1 METTKTTKKI
11 TNALQTLQSDLGNL
25 LLSNKGVNKEKI
37 YRPQLFEGVKN
48 VKALRTTYRNA
59 FENICKSILAA
70 NKEDKKK
77 IATSFAKY
85 YKEVYLLNNYSLN
98 SISSA
103 NLAADKKKLFL
114 AGLTELKENLTK

>member
-1 METTKTTKKI
+1 METTKKTTN
-11 TNALQTLQSDLGNL
+11 NALQSLQKDLGNL
-25 LLSNKGVNKEKI
+25 LLSNKGINKEKI

-48 VKALRTTYRNA
+48 IKALRTKYRNA

-85 YKEVYLLNNYSLN
+85 YKEVYLLNDYSLN
-98 SISSA
+98 SVSSA
-103 NLAADKKKLFL
+103 NLSADKKKLFL
-114 AGLTELKENLTK
+114 AGLSELKDNFTK